1 MTTSEDLARMAGK
14 QQANHEKFVQRDAQL
29 RVEGHSI
36 DPLAKVSTHPANRH
50 RGLMH
55 VCADVGGPLL
65 CGAKSGS
72 WVLRSMASQT
82 AVLKPTCPDCL
93 REMGL

>member
-14 QQANHEKFVQRDAQL
+14 QQASHEKFLQHDAQL
-29 RVEGHSI
+29 RVEGHAM
-36 DPLAKVSTHPANRH
+36 DPFAKVSTHPANR
-50 RGLMH
+50 RGKLMH
-55 VCADVGGPLL
+55 VCADVGGPML

-82 AVLKPTCPDCL
+82 AALKPTCPDCL
-93 REMGL
+93 KEMGL